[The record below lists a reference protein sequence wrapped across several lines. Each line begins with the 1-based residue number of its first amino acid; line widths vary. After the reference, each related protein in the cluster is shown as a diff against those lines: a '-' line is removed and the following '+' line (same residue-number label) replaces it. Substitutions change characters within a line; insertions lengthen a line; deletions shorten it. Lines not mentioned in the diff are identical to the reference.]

1 MKKLF
6 LFAIAVLLV
15 CGCTDSGIDETP
27 YGGSDNTENPGD
39 GNDSEDEKPDIPE
52 YSINGS
58 VQKGQFIQGSVVTI
72 QELNERLQPTGK
84 SYQTQILDDMGSF
97 ELTSDI
103 DSRYVEI
110 IAEGFYFN
118 EVTGNLSD
126 APLTLRS
133 LSDLAMEGKSNVNL
147 LTSLETP
154 RIKYLVLNEGRT
166 IPDARRTAEQEVL
179 RSFCIPQDELPS
191 PEGFDKMDIAR
202 PGVGNAILLAISATL
217 QHGRTVA
224 QLSEIVSKIA
234 TDIEVNGQI
243 KDEALLAAVR
253 SNGMGIKPARVTR
266 NLERR
271 YEETLHYG
279 LCNSTVRRVL
289 GY

>member
-52 YSINGS
+52 YS
-58 VQKGQFIQGSVVTI
+58 I

-166 IPDARRTAEQEVL
+166 IPPRCNTDERLPNSRK
-179 RSFCIPQDELPS
+179 SFPKSRQTS
-191 PEGFDKMDIAR
+191 R
-202 PGVGNAILLAISATL
+202 
-217 QHGRTVA
+217 
-224 QLSEIVSKIA
+224 
-234 TDIEVNGQI
+234 
-243 KDEALLAAVR
+243 
-253 SNGMGIKPARVTR
+253 
-266 NLERR
+266 
-271 YEETLHYG
+271 
-279 LCNSTVRRVL
+279 
-289 GY
+289 

>member
-179 RSFCIPQDELPS
+179 RSFCIPQDELPRRKASTRWTS
-191 PEGFDKMDIAR
+191 PVR
-202 PGVGNAILLAISATL
+202 VSATPSCWL
-217 QHGRTVA
+217 FPPRCN
-224 QLSEIVSKIA
+224 
-234 TDIEVNGQI
+234 TD
-243 KDEALLAAVR
+243 
-253 SNGMGIKPARVTR
+253 
-266 NLERR
+266 ER
-271 YEETLHYG
+271 LP
-279 LCNSTVRRVL
+279 NSRKSFPKSRQTSR
-289 GY
+289 

>member
-166 IPDARRTAEQEVL
+166 IPDARHPAGYFRHAATRTNGCPTLGNRFQNRDRHRGERTDQR
-179 RSFCIPQDELPS
+179 RS
-191 PEGFDKMDIAR
+191 
-202 PGVGNAILLAISATL
+202 
-217 QHGRTVA
+217 
-224 QLSEIVSKIA
+224 
-234 TDIEVNGQI
+234 
-243 KDEALLAAVR
+243 
-253 SNGMGIKPARVTR
+253 PARSRT
-266 NLERR
+266 EQR
-271 YEETLHYG
+271 YG
-279 LCNSTVRRVL
+279 D
-289 GY
+289 

>member
-166 IPDARRTAEQEVL
+166 FRMHAGRPSRKCSDRSASRKTNFPRRKAST
-179 RSFCIPQDELPS
+179 RWTS
-191 PEGFDKMDIAR
+191 PVR
-202 PGVGNAILLAISATL
+202 VSATPSCWL
-217 QHGRTVA
+217 FPPRCN
-224 QLSEIVSKIA
+224 
-234 TDIEVNGQI
+234 TD
-243 KDEALLAAVR
+243 
-253 SNGMGIKPARVTR
+253 
-266 NLERR
+266 ER
-271 YEETLHYG
+271 LP
-279 LCNSTVRRVL
+279 NSRKSFPKSRQTSR
-289 GY
+289 

>member
-103 DSRYVEI
+103 
-110 IAEGFYFN
+110 A
-118 EVTGNLSD
+118 
-126 APLTLRS
+126 A
-133 LSDLAMEGKSNVNL
+133 
-147 LTSLETP
+147 
-154 RIKYLVLNEGRT
+154 
-166 IPDARRTAEQEVL
+166 
-179 RSFCIPQDELPS
+179 
-191 PEGFDKMDIAR
+191 
-202 PGVGNAILLAISATL
+202 AT
-217 QHGRTVA
+217 
-224 QLSEIVSKIA
+224 
-234 TDIEVNGQI
+234 
-243 KDEALLAAVR
+243 
-253 SNGMGIKPARVTR
+253 
-266 NLERR
+266 
-271 YEETLHYG
+271 
-279 LCNSTVRRVL
+279 
-289 GY
+289 